1 MRSDGRV
8 ILEEIRL
15 GSGAVRKMLTKDIE
29 MRKIPAKVVLRIL
42 VDEQRFRLIFY
53 PIWMFLTEWCNFGA
67 SGRTHEQNVYL
78 TEWKRFAKTKKHS
91 GIFTMIML
99 QWVHDTLFSW
109 PKNESQS

>member
-53 PIWMFLTEWCNFGA
+53 PIWMFLTE
-67 SGRTHEQNVYL
+67 
-78 TEWKRFAKTKKHS
+78 
-91 GIFTMIML
+91 
-99 QWVHDTLFSW
+99 
-109 PKNESQS
+109 